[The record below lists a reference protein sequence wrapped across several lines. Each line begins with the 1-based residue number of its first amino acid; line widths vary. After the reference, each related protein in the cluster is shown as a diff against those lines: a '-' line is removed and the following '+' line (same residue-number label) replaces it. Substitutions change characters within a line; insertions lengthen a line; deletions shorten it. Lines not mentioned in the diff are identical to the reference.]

1 MARLWLNAQI
11 TTPAVDLRF
20 RRVLLIG
27 ILAYGGF
34 CKKIEDFKTFP
45 KLSMLFRS
53 MTKRAIIFKIKLFH
67 FALLYP
73 DRFLQKCLPANFK
86 ILVYLH
92 TVEKTYKRNCI
103 QMFQLSCVHSNKKF
117 SWKFLKISK

>member
-20 RRVLLIG
+20 RRVILIG

-53 MTKRAIIFKIKLFH
+53 ITKRAIIFKIKLFH

-73 DRFLQKCLPANFK
+73 DRFLQKCLQANFK

-92 TVEKTYKRNCI
+92 TVYLHTFKCFSFLF
-103 QMFQLSCVHSNKKF
+103 MFY
-117 SWKFLKISK
+117 